1 MPRTSVTSRKM
12 VANGTLA
19 GATGPTTIDS
29 TLVTNGVT
37 VPNAKPERT
46 VLRVANTAGSALDC
60 IVRAGDSP
68 PALLAGNG
76 DYTEEIAATSG
87 IEYLGPFTSGRFLQS
102 DGALHI
108 DFETGFTGTIDVLEM
123 PRSA

>member
-1 MPRTSVTSRKM
+1 MARTSITSRKF
-12 VANGTLA
+12 VINSTLA

-46 VLRVANTAGSALDC
+46 VLRVANTAGSPLNVY
-60 IVRAGDSP
+60 VRKGDSP
-68 PALLAGNG
+68 PALLAQG
-76 DYTEEIAATSG
+76 DYTEQIAATSG
-87 IEYLGPFTSGRFLQS
+87 IEYLGPFTSGRFIQS
-102 DGALHI
+102 DGSLEI